1 MIIQRPSL
9 LVSSPEPL
17 FRESTKRFAAMF
29 QRSAAA
35 RAVLF
40 LVRPLTDDY
49 LVEQLAVCGTCVFPL
64 VWRVSDHNTRLCCQS
79 RAVGPFK
86 RSGPVEGYVRRCS

>member
-1 MIIQRPSL
+1 
-9 LVSSPEPL
+9 
-17 FRESTKRFAAMF
+17 MF

-35 RAVLF
+35 GEVLF

-49 LVEQLAVCGTCVFPL
+49 LVEQPVCGTCVFPL
-64 VWRVSDHNTRLCCQS
+64 VWRVSDHSTTRLCCQS
-79 RAVGPFK
+79 RAVGPFNK